1 LRPVSTTDGYG
12 SRLVA
17 AEKRGFT
24 SKVRLRISDENT
36 PPVVSARGYMR
47 KSLPAVYQDA
57 GFGVRFIGALETLF
71 DPIVGTLDAL
81 PAYFD
86 PDLAPRD
93 ILELLAAWLGMT
105 SDESW
110 PDERRRE
117 ALRRAAE
124 LGRRRG
130 TRSGLEL
137 ALGIAFPDLPL
148 RVEDGGKV
156 TWSTDP
162 DAPPEAGSG
171 ELVVYCDKPID
182 EPEQAAV
189 ARVIE
194 QAKPLHVSYRLRVRA
209 PRKSTNG
216 GAR

>member
-1 LRPVSTTDGYG
+1 MSSIQMSG
-12 SRLVA
+12 SRLVTT
-17 AEKRGFT
+17 ERRGFT
-24 SKVRLRISDENT
+24 SRVRLRVADDDT
-36 PPVVSARGYMR
+36 PPVVSARGYLR
-47 KSLPAVYQDA
+47 TALPAVYQDA
-57 GFGVRFIGALETLF
+57 GFGIRFLGALETLF

-93 ILELLAAWLGMT
+93 VLELLSAWLGMT
-105 SDESW
+105 TDESW

-130 TRSGLEL
+130 TRTGLEL
-137 ALGIAFPDLPL
+137 ALGIAFPELPL
-148 RVEDGGKV
+148 RVEDGGRV
-156 TWSTDP
+156 TWSTNP
-162 DAPPEAGSG
+162 DAPLEPGSG

-182 EPEQAAV
+182 ESEQAAL

-194 QAKPLHVSYRLRVRA
+194 HAKPVHVRYRLRVKA
-209 PRKSTNG
+209 PRKTTDG
-216 GAR
+216 GAS